1 MRQIS
6 VIVLCASLSLNP
18 LAGLAWAADIMA
30 PTVDSQGTLA
40 APQKLVKAPVV
51 PPHQDPVK
59 KSQATQTRW
68 FWPLVAGIG
77 TVVAVVGG
85 LAVWFF
91 SQKST
96 PSTSPL
102 SDNPGLDN
110 SKLLDK
116 MRARLSELNAKYQTM
131 DSDLKIIQQVAINP
145 VQNLETLTTIKGGG
159 LTLKDYEFLGEIFA
173 SQTHEE
179 LKAQLLNLQPYAI
192 QYIQSTVA
200 LLPSIKATL
209 TSFVE
214 RADTTSDPISWGMLI
229 KEALEK
235 KKSTPAPSESLITS

>member
-1 MRQIS
+1 MKKSFFNSLKDNSFMRQIS

-91 SQKST
+91 
-96 PSTSPL
+96 
-102 SDNPGLDN
+102 
-110 SKLLDK
+110 
-116 MRARLSELNAKYQTM
+116 
-131 DSDLKIIQQVAINP
+131 LKIIQQVAINP